1 MYLTVFNEF
10 QHKEVLQTVKDTIN
24 INIDIANT
32 PIDIKSLTD
41 SDRNILYNNAKLM
54 IKPSPIDLTFAKV
67 QERKKEKKEILVEGN
82 NNNNNNNISET
93 MDNKNKLNNNNNNL
107 NNNKKSSK
115 ASKKHPKLVPNTQKN
130 LIIMMMIIMMINI
143 IIIII
148 MVIIIMMN
156 ITIHIT
162 TADTIMI
169 IINLL
174 MIQIFKN
181 IFLKKNYYFVVFW
194 GYF

>member
-82 NNNNNNNISET
+82 NNNNNNNNI
-93 MDNKNKLNNNNNNL
+93 NNNNNKYDDGIVAEDKVDEVLEALVKLGFIITSRKPVTSAGCPMTDRVILKYNGDK
-107 NNNKKSSK
+107 NN
-115 ASKKHPKLVPNTQKN
+115 
-130 LIIMMMIIMMINI
+130 
-143 IIIII
+143 
-148 MVIIIMMN
+148 
-156 ITIHIT
+156 
-162 TADTIMI
+162 
-169 IINLL
+169 
-174 MIQIFKN
+174 
-181 IFLKKNYYFVVFW
+181 
-194 GYF
+194 